1 MRLVNTKGQDIP
13 ESEVDLTKGNLYTKN
28 IIRSD
33 AEPIDDITKFAY
45 TDEDYEAVQ
54 VYERIPDT
62 ELIQRRIEELKQY
75 LSDTDYV
82 VIKIAEGVATAEEYT
97 DVIANRQAWRAE
109 INQLQACT
117 NETQMI

>member
-28 IIRSD
+28 IIRSA
-33 AEPIDDITKFAY
+33 AEPTDDITKFAY
-45 TDEDYEAVQ
+45 TNEDYETVQ

>member
-1 MRLVNTKGQDIP
+1 MRVGNTKGQDIP

-28 IIRSD
+28 IIRPN

-45 TDEDYEAVQ
+45 TDEDYETVQ
-54 VYERIPDT
+54 VYERIPDA
-62 ELIQRRIEELKQY
+62 ELTQRRIEELKQY

-82 VIKIAEGVATAEEYT
+82 VIKIAEGAATAEEYT

>member
-1 MRLVNTKGQDIP
+1 MRLVNTKGQSIP

-33 AEPIDDITKFAY
+33 AEPINDITKFAY
-45 TDEDYEAVQ
+45 TDEDYETVQ
-54 VYERIPDT
+54 VYERIPDA

-75 LSDTDYV
+75 LTDTDYV
-82 VIKIAEGVATAEEYT
+82 VIKIAEGVATTEEYT
-97 DVIANRQAWRAE
+97 DVITNRQAWRAE

>member
-1 MRLVNTKGQDIP
+1 MRLVNTKGQSIP

-45 TDEDYEAVQ
+45 TAEDYETVQ
-54 VYERIPDT
+54 VYERIPDA

-109 INQLQACT
+109 INQLQSCT

>member
-45 TDEDYEAVQ
+45 TDEDYETVQ
-54 VYERIPDT
+54 VYERIPDAA
-62 ELIQRRIEELKQY
+62 LIQRRIEELKQY

>member
-33 AEPIDDITKFAY
+33 VEPIDDITKFAY
-45 TDEDYEAVQ
+45 TDEDYETVQ
-54 VYERIPDT
+54 VYERIPDA

-97 DVIANRQAWRAE
+97 DVITNRQAWRAE

>member
-33 AEPIDDITKFAY
+33 VEPIDDITKFAY
-45 TDEDYEAVQ
+45 TDEDYETVQ
-54 VYERIPDT
+54 VYERIPDA

-97 DVIANRQAWRAE
+97 DIIANRQAWRAE

>member
-45 TDEDYEAVQ
+45 TDEDYETVQ
-54 VYERIPDT
+54 VYERIPDA

>member
-28 IIRSD
+28 IIRPN

-45 TDEDYEAVQ
+45 TDEDYETVQ
-54 VYERIPDT
+54 VYERIPDA

-97 DVIANRQAWRAE
+97 DVITNRQAWRAE

>member
-33 AEPIDDITKFAY
+33 VEPIDDITKFAY
-45 TDEDYEAVQ
+45 TDEDYETVQ
-54 VYERIPDT
+54 VYERIPDA

>member
-28 IIRSD
+28 IIRLN
-33 AEPIDDITKFAY
+33 AEPIDNITKFAY
-45 TDEDYEAVQ
+45 TDEDYETVQ
-54 VYERIPDT
+54 VYERIPDA
-62 ELIQRRIEELKQY
+62 ELMQRRIEELKQY
-75 LSDTDYV
+75 LSDTDYA
-82 VIKIAEGVATAEEYT
+82 VIKIAEGAATAEEYV

>member
-45 TDEDYEAVQ
+45 TDEDYETVQ
-54 VYERIPDT
+54 VYERIPDA
-62 ELIQRRIEELKQY
+62 ELIQRKIEELKQY

-82 VIKIAEGVATAEEYT
+82 VIKIAEGVATTEEYT
-97 DVIANRQAWRAE
+97 DIIANRQAWRAE

>member
-33 AEPIDDITKFAY
+33 VEPIDDITKFAY
-45 TDEDYEAVQ
+45 TDEDYETVQ

>member
-45 TDEDYEAVQ
+45 TDEDYETVQ
-54 VYERIPDT
+54 VYERIPDA
-62 ELIQRRIEELKQY
+62 ELMQRRIEELKQY

-97 DVIANRQAWRAE
+97 DVITNRQAWRAE

>member
-45 TDEDYEAVQ
+45 TDEDYETVQ
-54 VYERIPDT
+54 VYERIPDA

-97 DVIANRQAWRAE
+97 DVITNRQAWRAE

>member
-45 TDEDYEAVQ
+45 TDEDYETVQ
-54 VYERIPDT
+54 VYERIPDA
-62 ELIQRRIEELKQY
+62 ELIQRRIEELKQC

-97 DVIANRQAWRAE
+97 DIITNRQAWRAE

>member
-45 TDEDYEAVQ
+45 TDEDYETVQ
-54 VYERIPDT
+54 VYERIPDA

-97 DVIANRQAWRAE
+97 DVITNRQAWRAE
-109 INQLQACT
+109 INQLQTCT

>member
-28 IIRSD
+28 IIRPN

-45 TDEDYEAVQ
+45 TDEDYETVQ
-54 VYERIPDT
+54 VYERIPDA